1 MLSCRSAG
9 PSLPRRVPA
18 GFPRTLGQAE
28 ALDRI
33 CELDLVISLNIPFET
48 LKDRLS
54 ARWIHPASGRVYN
67 MEFNPPHVHVR
78 ARSAGVVPVRREAKV
93 RGALRCVGGL
103 ARS

>member
-1 MLSCRSAG
+1 M
-9 PSLPRRVPA
+9 
-18 GFPRTLGQAE
+18 QAE

-33 CELDLVISLNIPFET
+33 CELDLVINLNIPFET

-78 ARSAGVVPVRREAKV
+78 EAATLKTNLAGEN
-93 RGALRCVGGL
+93 LNL
-103 ARS
+103 LLDQ

>member
-1 MLSCRSAG
+1 M
-9 PSLPRRVPA
+9 PA

-33 CELDLVISLNIPFET
+33 CELDLVISLHIPFET

-78 ARSAGVVPVRREAKV
+78 AWSSLLLREWAGTSFKYHWGKILCSTTTSKA
-93 RGALRCVGGL
+93 A
-103 ARS
+103 